1 MIQSVKKFKYKG
13 KLVTYF
19 LTYESGEKL
28 SVPVTEGEDALN
40 NQNRHY
46 QDILKWV
53 TEGNTI
59 EEAD

>member
-19 LTYESGEKL
+19 VTYESGEKL
-28 SVPVTEGEDALN
+28 SVPVTEGEDAYN
-40 NQNRHY
+40 NQNTDY
-46 QDILKWV
+46 QKIQEWV
-53 TEGNTI
+53 AEGNTI